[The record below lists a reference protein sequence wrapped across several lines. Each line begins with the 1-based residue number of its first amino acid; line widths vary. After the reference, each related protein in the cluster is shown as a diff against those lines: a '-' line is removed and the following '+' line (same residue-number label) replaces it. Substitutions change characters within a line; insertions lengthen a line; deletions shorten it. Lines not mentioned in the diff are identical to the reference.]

1 MPGVLETGVSPPVL
15 VETLWTS
22 ARGAIRHPSLRFGMS
37 IIPTSSPRAS
47 RHLSR
52 RFRRP
57 SRYSRFISRHSCP
70 LRSFPRKRE
79 STAAD
84 APHLNPE
91 PIYRMTYV
99 SLRRRP
105 FRPCCRQLLE
115 RRDPSR
121 AAPRVGG
128 VARIPL
134 PALGSP
140 SDPGTTFPSS
150 PICCSAGGAGIARN
164 PYPCATQLWRQRPY
178 SSWGRRLTSSG

>member
-70 LRSFPRKRE
+70 FSGHSRE
-79 STAAD
+79 SGNHGGGRS
-84 APHLNPE
+84 AP
-91 PIYRMTYV
+91 
-99 SLRRRP
+99 
-105 FRPCCRQLLE
+105 Q
-115 RRDPSR
+115 SR
-121 AAPRVGG
+121 TDLQDDV
-128 VARIPL
+128 
-134 PALGSP
+134 
-140 SDPGTTFPSS
+140 
-150 PICCSAGGAGIARN
+150 C
-164 PYPCATQLWRQRPY
+164 
-178 SSWGRRLTSSG
+178 